1 MDYIKFI
8 AFCFCVY
15 DQMQATTTFKNIQ
28 TEERV
33 FPYHNPTTITC
44 TGI

>member
-1 MDYIKFI
+1 
-8 AFCFCVY
+8 
-15 DQMQATTTFKNIQ
+15 MQAITTLKNIQ

-33 FPYHNPTTITC
+33 FPYHHNPTTITC